1 MVTSKIQLEEISAFP
16 CNSCGKCCRRVN
28 LSELTT
34 HLDRG
39 DGVCKNFIEES
50 NLCNIYNDR
59 PLICRVEDYYKTYL
73 VEQIEWDDF
82 VKINL
87 EICEKL

>member
-1 MVTSKIQLEEISAFP
+1 MGEGKIQLEALKSFP

-28 LSELTT
+28 LSDSTNY
-34 HLDRG
+34 LDRG
-39 DGVCKNFIEES
+39 DGVCRNFNEVS

-73 VEQIEWDDF
+73 SDQIGWDDF

-87 EICEKL
+87 DICEKL

>member
-1 MVTSKIQLEEISAFP
+1 MVKGRIPLEVLNSFP

-28 LSELTT
+28 LSELTIY
-34 HLDRG
+34 LDRG
-39 DGVCKNFIEES
+39 DGVCQHFNEVS

-73 VEQIEWDDF
+73 SDQIGWDEF

-87 EICEKL
+87 DICEKL

>member
-1 MVTSKIQLEEISAFP
+1 MKEKISFEVSNSFP

-28 LSELTT
+28 LSGLTNY
-34 HLDRG
+34 LDRG
-39 DGVCKNFIEES
+39 DGVCRNFNEVS

-73 VEQIEWDDF
+73 SDQIGWDEF

-87 EICEKL
+87 DICDKL

>member
-1 MVTSKIQLEEISAFP
+1 MVKGKIPLEVLNLFP

-28 LSELTT
+28 LSDLTNY
-34 HLDRG
+34 LDRG
-39 DGVCKNFIEES
+39 DGICRNFDEVS

-73 VEQIEWDDF
+73 SDQIGWDEF

-87 EICEKL
+87 DICEKL